1 MQENGFDSIPQCKTP
16 FRDFVS
22 KHALGIG
29 FFALTVVSFLL
40 RISLWDAITGDYS
53 WFLTN
58 WIRELG
64 KYPGISGIGQNI
76 GEYNVPYMLF
86 LAVVG
91 RTPANNL
98 YEIKAFSVFF
108 DYLGAFF
115 AIKTVSFLRGTKL
128 ITPRNLFLYAA
139 ILFSPAIF
147 LDSAFWAQCDMIY
160 SAICLVCLYEMF
172 RERYNS
178 AMCFF
183 GLALAFKLQALFFLP
198 VILIYFFSTKK
209 MKARSFLFAPAIF
222 LLCDLPAILAGRSI
236 SDTLLIY
243 VKQTGI
249 YKELTKNCPNLYYI
263 IGNPGNQKEF
273 YDLLHTA
280 GILLT
285 LAVLGIAAV
294 IIIRR
299 RSLTKQK
306 TVLLATWCALAV
318 AWLLP
323 GMHERYTFMA
333 CVFAIVW
340 AALTPRDWWVA
351 LGINLVTLCSYTP
364 YLFHGTSVDMRW
376 LALFNLAFLVYL
388 TIRLFGED
396 KVTDGAD
403 GNACG
408 NGVPDSTGASA
419 LSGAS
424 GMTASPRTAG
434 NSPDDETVACPAE
447 AFSCGGCPDSSRAVC
462 AASGICVSGAT
473 GATGADW
480 DAGNQNA
487 GGAVPG
493 TGTENSQEDSADEGG
508 RARGKFCVMC
518 STGKRQLV
526 VPVRCVSVSFT
537 LPFGKKRKETKEKK
551 EEEKKEKKLK
561 KARAEK
567 KREKQ
572 GR

>member
-115 AIKTVSFLRGTKL
+115 AIKIVSFLRGTKL

-408 NGVPDSTGASA
+408 NGVPDSTGA
-419 LSGAS
+419 
-424 GMTASPRTAG
+424 
-434 NSPDDETVACPAE
+434 
-447 AFSCGGCPDSSRAVC
+447 
-462 AASGICVSGAT
+462 
-473 GATGADW
+473 TGADG

-493 TGTENSQEDSADEGG
+493 AGTENSQEDSADEGG
-508 RARGKFCVMC
+508 QARGKFCVMC

-572 GR
+572 SR

>member
-16 FRDFVS
+16 IRDFVS

-424 GMTASPRTAG
+424 GMTAFPRTAG
-434 NSPDDETVACPAE
+434 NSPDDATVACPAE

-462 AASGICVSGAT
+462 AASGICVSNSS
-473 GATGADW
+473 GADG
-480 DAGNQNA
+480 DAGNQNDVC
-487 GGAVPG
+487 AVPG
-493 TGTENSQEDSADEGG
+493 AGTENSQEDSADEGG
-508 RARGKFCVMC
+508 QARGKFCVMC

-551 EEEKKEKKLK
+551 EEEQKEKKLK

-567 KREKQ
+567 KQKKRD
-572 GR
+572 R

>member
-209 MKARSFLFAPAIF
+209 MKARSFLFVPAIF

-340 AALTPRDWWVA
+340 ATLTPRDWWVA

-434 NSPDDETVACPAE
+434 NSPDDATVACPAE

-462 AASGICVSGAT
+462 AASGICVSNSS
-473 GATGADW
+473 GADG
-480 DAGNQNA
+480 DAGNQNDVC
-487 GGAVPG
+487 AVPG
-493 TGTENSQEDSADEGG
+493 AGTENSQEDSADEGG
-508 RARGKFCVMC
+508 QARGKFCVMC

-561 KARAEK
+561 KARTEK

-572 GR
+572 VR